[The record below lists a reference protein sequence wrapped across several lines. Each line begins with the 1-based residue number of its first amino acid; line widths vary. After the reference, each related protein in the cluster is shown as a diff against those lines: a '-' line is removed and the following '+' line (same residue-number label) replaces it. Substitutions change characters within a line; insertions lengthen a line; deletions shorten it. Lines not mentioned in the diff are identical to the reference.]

1 MCKKK
6 FLSSFLERC
15 GKQKNFFTYQI
26 YLEALGNK
34 GIYKKEKKK
43 TLKKTR
49 ERKTDLNFHIQIV
62 H

>member
-1 MCKKK
+1 MSKKK

-34 GIYKKEKKK
+34 GIYKKEKKDI
-43 TLKKTR
+43 KKTR